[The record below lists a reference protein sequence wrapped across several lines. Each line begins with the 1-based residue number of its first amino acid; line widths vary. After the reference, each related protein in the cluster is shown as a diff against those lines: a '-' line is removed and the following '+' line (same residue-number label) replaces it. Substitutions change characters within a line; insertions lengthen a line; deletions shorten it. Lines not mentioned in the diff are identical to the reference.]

1 MSALS
6 NLIPVF
12 AAYLKEGNNVRY
24 LENNWTVTKINEV
37 VPLNCN
43 FREITLEEIEFQ
55 GEPTILVERFHDLD
69 VISLY
74 SSGDSDED

>member
-24 LENNWTVTKINEV
+24 LENNWTVTKILELE
-37 VPLNCN
+37 PLNYH
-43 FREITLEEIEFQ
+43 FRNITLEENEFQ

-69 VISLY
+69 IISLY
-74 SSGDSDED
+74 SNGDSDED